1 MGVSHYYSWTDEWR
15 LSAYLRAEERYFS
28 YSGDNNSSNI
38 TRLRFRLRS
47 SYTFD
52 TQSFMSSWD
61 KFTMG
66 AEVFKSQNNDESSD
80 NPDDNYDFE
89 TRITFGL
96 ERKLDN
102 QRKLRFEL
110 SGRYQST
117 PGQVS
122 SASIST
128 IYFKVK
134 YYPVWGE
141 RLRNRLLDREID
153 E

>member
-1 MGVSHYYSWTDEWR
+1 M
-15 LSAYLRAEERYFS
+15 S
-28 YSGDNNSSNI
+28 Y
-38 TRLRFRLRS
+38 
-47 SYTFD
+47 
-52 TQSFMSSWD
+52 WD
-61 KFTMG
+61 KFTVG
-66 AEVFKSQNNDESSD
+66 AEVFKSQDNDENSD

-89 TRITFGL
+89 TRITLGL

-117 PGQVS
+117 PDQVS
-122 SASIST
+122 STSIST

-141 RLRNRLLDREID
+141 RSRNRLFDRGID